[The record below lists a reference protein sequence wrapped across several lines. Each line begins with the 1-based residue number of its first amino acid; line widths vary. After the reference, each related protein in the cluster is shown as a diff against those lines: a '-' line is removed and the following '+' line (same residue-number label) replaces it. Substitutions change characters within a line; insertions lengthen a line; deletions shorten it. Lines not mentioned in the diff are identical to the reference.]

1 MTYFDEVLHL
11 FVDDVSSKLN
21 IDLSWTLQQSQKLL
35 DTSMHF
41 ITQSN
46 LQNNENLIIPLENF

>member
-21 IDLSWTLQQSQKLL
+21 IDLSWTLQ
-35 DTSMHF
+35 T
-41 ITQSN
+41 
-46 LQNNENLIIPLENF
+46 